1 MKRPGRIMRSAV
13 WAVGL
18 SLMASFVLPGVA
30 GAATAQ
36 AIDEAANQALV
47 VFKST
52 VNGADQFIRDAKG
65 YLIFPRVTQAG
76 IEIGGQY
83 GEGVLRI
90 GGRSAGYYSISGGS
104 IGITFGAE
112 TKSVILAFMDD
123 QALKQF
129 QAKARAD
136 QSWQWGIDGA
146 VALVDV
152 GSQGDVNS
160 ATINQPVVA
169 FVYDQSGL
177 FFNLSL
183 QGTKIS
189 DLQR

>member
-1 MKRPGRIMRSAV
+1 
-13 WAVGL
+13 
-18 SLMASFVLPGVA
+18 MASFVLPGVA

-52 VNGADQFIRDAKG
+52 VNGADQLVRDAKG

-76 IEIGGQY
+76 IGIGGQY

-112 TKSVILAFMDD
+112 TKSVIVAFMDD

-136 QSWQWGIDGA
+136 QSWQWGIDG
-146 VALVDV
+146 
-152 GSQGDVNS
+152 GSQGDMNS
-160 ATINQPVVA
+160 ATINQPIVA

-183 QGTKIS
+183 QGTKIA

>member
-1 MKRPGRIMRSAV
+1 MRSAV

-18 SLMASFVLPGVA
+18 SLMASLVLPGVA

-36 AIDEAANQALV
+36 AIDEAANQSLAM
-47 VFKST
+47 FKST
-52 VNGADQFIRDAKG
+52 VKGADELLRDAKA

-76 IEIGGQY
+76 IGIGGQY

-112 TKSVILAFMDD
+112 TKSVLLAFTDD

-160 ATINQPVVA
+160 ATINQPIEG

-183 QGTKIS
+183 QGTKIAE
-189 DLQR
+189 LQR